1 MQLVVGM
8 LKAVI
13 VMLCF
18 REMYTLGVGVVEE
31 FLNSI
36 LGVVDVNKI
45 NLAEAL
51 SNNIQGGI
59 FTAVACLVM
68 LICWLLLICQ
78 FIMKGIELLVMRVAI
93 PFACIGLLN
102 SDGGVF
108 PDYVRS
114 FLMTAFTVVIQLTL
128 LNISIATIMIN
139 KLIYGIAIAVVAVNT
154 PSIMGKYMVKPSATP
169 LRALGNSART
179 RRALLPR
186 GH

>member
-1 MQLVVGM
+1 
-8 LKAVI
+8 
-13 VMLCF
+13 
-18 REMYTLGVGVVEE
+18 
-31 FLNSI
+31 
-36 LGVVDVNKI
+36 
-45 NLAEAL
+45 
-51 SNNIQGGI
+51 
-59 FTAVACLVM
+59 
-68 LICWLLLICQ
+68 
-78 FIMKGIELLVMRVAI
+78 MRVAI

-154 PSIMGKYMVKPSATP
+154 PSIMGKYMVKPSGSP

-179 RRALLPR
+179 MRALLPR